1 VSAVKHSSLFSILVD
16 RRDRNPHDYLMKRTI
31 ITFPLRAVAAAALS
45 VVLGAAGQ
53 ASLLAPLPDVGPLAQ
68 PAPAPAKPL
77 SFQNTIYQAAPVPN
91 PDVDAPPNTAQPETR
106 IGPRLISPK
115 NLFQGDG
122 YSYASAEQTD
132 VHKTPAAGLGVT
144 VPVN

>member
-1 VSAVKHSSLFSILVD
+1 
-16 RRDRNPHDYLMKRTI
+16 MKRNI
-31 ITFPLRAVAAAALS
+31 STFPLRMAGAAAVL

-53 ASLLAPLPDVGPLAQ
+53 ANMPAPLPDVGPLAQ
-68 PAPAPAKPL
+68 PAPVPAKPL
-77 SFQNTIYQAAPVPN
+77 TFQNTIYQAAPVPN
-91 PDVDAPPNTAQPETR
+91 PDVDAPANTAQPEAH

-132 VHKTPAAGLGVT
+132 AHKTPAAGLGLT

>member
-1 VSAVKHSSLFSILVD
+1 MQGSIIRFPVRVAGAIALVVS
-16 RRDRNPHDYLMKRTI
+16 
-31 ITFPLRAVAAAALS
+31 
-45 VVLGAAGQ
+45 LGAAGQ
-53 ASLLAPLPDVGPLAQ
+53 ANMLAPLPDVGPLTQ

-77 SFQNTIYQAAPVPN
+77 TFQNTIYQAAPVPN

-106 IGPRLISPK
+106 VGPRLIAPK

-132 VHKTPAAGLGVT
+132 AHKTPAAGLGVT